1 MTSIEKFNGLYI
13 AAHNK
18 EITFDEFLKQL
29 NKLVEFRPIGENIVD
44 NISTYNWGNQE
55 DRDNLTIATNNQD
68 LVLKLIKEHGGYEG
82 SGEDYFIIYYV
93 IPYDRYIQQIGNYYS
108 YDGIVISDSL
118 FEVVPQKVEV
128 IEYVS
133 V

>member
-44 NISTYNWGNQE
+44 NLSTYSWGNQK
-55 DRDNLTIATNNQD
+55 DRDNIAIAIDNQE

-82 SGEDYFIIYYV
+82 CGEDYFIVYYV
-93 IPYDRYIQQIGNYYS
+93 IPYQRYIQQIGNYYS